1 MENTTYIGLSRLST
15 MRREMDVIAN
25 NMANMNTNGYKG
37 ERVLFE
43 EYLKGPAFGE
53 KTSFVT
59 DVGMLRDTRVGKIQE
74 TGNTLDIAINGTGYM
89 SVDTP
94 QGRRYTRDGHLRMDA
109 DRRLVTSGG
118 HPVLDDRGREIV
130 MPAGSQDAPSIA
142 TDGTV
147 TVGQQQL
154 GKIDLVSFANQ
165 QELRKTAQG
174 LYATT
179 QTPEAAPSTSTL
191 QQGALEDSNVEPI
204 TEMSSMI
211 ELMRQYQSTQ
221 DLLDS
226 EDSRVRNAIQRLGKS
241 A

>member
-15 MRREMDVIAN
+15 MRREMDVLAN
-25 NMANMNTNGYKG
+25 NMANMNSNGYKG

-43 EYLKGPAFGE
+43 EYLKGPAFGD

-59 DVGMLRDTRVGKIQE
+59 DFGVLRDTRVGKLQE
-74 TGNTLDIAINGTGYM
+74 TGNSLDIAINGNGYL

-109 DRRLVTSGG
+109 NRQLVTAGG
-118 HPVLDDRGREIV
+118 HPVLDDRGRPIV
-130 MPAGSQDAPSIA
+130 LPAGSQEAPAIA

-154 GKIDLVSFANQ
+154 GKIDLVSFANE

-174 LYATT
+174 MYATT
-179 QTPEAAPSTSTL
+179 QTPAAASANTSL

-204 TEMSSMI
+204 TEMTSMI
-211 ELMRQYQSTQ
+211 ELLRQYQSTQ
-221 DLLDS
+221 DLLDA
-226 EDSRVRNAIQRLGKS
+226 EDSRVRNAIQRLGKTT
-241 A
+241 